1 MDQTVISLLSPTRD
15 GKLDGWVEVEI
26 ERLRIE
32 ALEIGVR
39 LGRMGRA
46 TPAEGG
52 DWLIELDRRAG
63 DPPLEEDVALATVL
77 TEFEILGLRPNLFVV
92 SPPLAPLPCFENV
105 ADGAAGWLLHREG
118 AVG

>member
-1 MDQTVISLLSPTRD
+1 V
-15 GKLDGWVEVEI
+15 I

-39 LGRMGRA
+39 LGRIGRS
-46 TPAEGG
+46 TPAQGG

-77 TEFEILGLRPNLFVV
+77 TELGILGLRPNLFVI
-92 SPPLAPLPCFENV
+92 SPPLAPLPCLEQRDARSGV
-105 ADGAAGWLLHREG
+105 EAWVLGRGP
-118 AVG
+118 AVR